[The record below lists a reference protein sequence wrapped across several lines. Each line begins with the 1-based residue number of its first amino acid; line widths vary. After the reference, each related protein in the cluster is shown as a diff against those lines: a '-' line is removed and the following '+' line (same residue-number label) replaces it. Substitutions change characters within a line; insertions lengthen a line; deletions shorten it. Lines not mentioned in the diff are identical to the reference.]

1 MFHKVY
7 LDQVEKSNLS
17 AILSISKI
25 SAGIPGDNGEN
36 AQSKRAFYLKD
47 MMKSFTITQ
56 LANLLERKCH
66 STFLYRSFIMND
78 FGME

>member
-17 AILSISKI
+17 AILSISNF
-25 SAGIPGDNGEN
+25 SRNSWDNGEN

-47 MMKSFTITQ
+47 MIESFTITQ